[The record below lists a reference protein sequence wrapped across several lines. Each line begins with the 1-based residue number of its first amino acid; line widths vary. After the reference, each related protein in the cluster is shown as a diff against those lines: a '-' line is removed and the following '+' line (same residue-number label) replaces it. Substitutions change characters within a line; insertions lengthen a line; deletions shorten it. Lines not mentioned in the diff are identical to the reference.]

1 MKFNSPVRYG
11 GKFYTW
17 DTLIRLKAQE
27 LANYVVGKRTNL
39 DFGEPTPELNRLD
52 SVVVRKMVLSLR
64 TSDARKLGLAKS
76 TLHYLRENARS
87 ERPFMVYGKV
97 RRKLEREPA
106 LST

>member
-1 MKFNSPVRYG
+1 MM
-11 GKFYTW
+11 
-17 DTLIRLKAQE
+17 
-27 LANYVVGKRTNL
+27 LAMRVHNVNVPEVCILGKRAEVNF
-39 DFGEPTPELNRLD
+39 DEPTPELNRLD
-52 SVVVRKMVLSLR
+52 SVAVRKMILSLR

-106 LST
+106 VSA